1 MVVNNFS
8 PSTINGYTAAILR
21 LYNHYK
27 ILPEKITED
36 QLVAFVCYLKEDL
49 QRSAS
54 TMRIAVSAIK
64 YFYKNILKKHA
75 LVDKIPYPKK
85 EKYIRTI
92 LTGKQ
97 IKALFDNTENI
108 KHRLMLK
115 LAYSAGLRRSELIRV
130 TQDDFDWK
138 NNRLIIRQGKGKK
151 DRYSILAKSL
161 KPDFDRYIKTHCPKG
176 ALFYGRNKTKPI
188 SENSTRWIVDQAVAR
203 ISFSKPGVCLHS
215 LRHSFATHLLALNVD
230 IVTIQQLM
238 GHDDIR
244 TTMEYF
250 HLWNRPNSA
259 PQSPLDTIY
268 PAH

>member
-8 PSTINGYTAAILR
+8 SSTIKGYIAAIRR

-27 ILPEKITED
+27 IFPEKITED

-49 QRSAS
+49 QLSAS

-64 YFYKNILKKHA
+64 YFYINIIKRLA
-75 LVDKIPYPKK
+75 LVENIPYPKK
-85 EKYIRTI
+85 EKHIRAI

-97 IKALFDNTENI
+97 LKALFDNTENL

-115 LAYSAGLRRSELIRV
+115 LTYSAGLRRSELIRLTV
-130 TQDDFDWK
+130 NDFDW
-138 NNRLIIRQGKGKK
+138 NNKRLIIRQGKGKK

-161 KPDFDRYIKTHCPKG
+161 KPDFDRYLKRHCLTG
-176 ALFYGRNKTKPI
+176 TLFYGHNKTVPI
-188 SENSTRWIVDQAVAR
+188 SANSTRWIMNQAMNR
-203 ISFSKPGVCLHS
+203 IDCPKSGVCLHS

-230 IVTIQQLM
+230 IVTIQQIL

-244 TTMEYF
+244 TTMAYF
-250 HLWNRPNSA
+250 HLWNRPNSD
-259 PQSPLDTIY
+259 PQSPLDIIY
-268 PAH
+268 P